1 MTNEYIINA
10 VKSFLKMLVLIAE
23 TNRDDLKGKMTEKE
37 YSTLGDIR
45 AGVQNDLGDNS
56 ALLAKFNLK
65 YNSSNTK

>member
-45 AGVQNDLGDNS
+45 AGVQNDLGGQ
-56 ALLAKFNLK
+56 LCFIGKIQFK
-65 YNSSNTK
+65 I